1 MKLLADGVTTK
12 TTRRLPGASSCL
24 SPGPPSAY
32 GRRTWLIARRRGP
45 ILFVRPC
52 FGCLGAEL
60 FEFVGSRM
68 LSKVGF
74 WLSFVAAL
82 EVSWPGRRAQE
93 IRK

>member
-1 MKLLADGVTTK
+1 
-12 TTRRLPGASSCL
+12 
-24 SPGPPSAY
+24 
-32 GRRTWLIARRRGP
+32 
-45 ILFVRPC
+45 
-52 FGCLGAEL
+52 LGAEL